1 MRLMYRHL
9 YKRIQTNKRNTRHVI
24 PHSPSSCFVKH
35 SQTEN
40 DEKVSIRFEKIR
52 TWMQTKGEAAAIQS
66 VLFYLPGLHCRG
78 SFEMLAVIPAS
89 NEWSRIGSCCLS
101 MFELRLSESC
111 FSKVSAPVDSLQG
124 GSVTGWVLEN
134 FPYKKGSLPP
144 TTWWVMQQQKININM
159 TTTDVCFSVDCLFR
173 KQKRSRVICC

>member
-1 MRLMYRHL
+1 MRLMSRHL

-52 TWMQTKGEAAAIQS
+52 TWKMQTKGEAAAIQS

-78 SFEMLAVIPAS
+78 SFRDAGRDSSFKWVVPDRFMLPIHVWTS
-89 NEWSRIGSCCLS
+89 T
-101 MFELRLSESC
+101 
-111 FSKVSAPVDSLQG
+111 Q
-124 GSVTGWVLEN
+124 
-134 FPYKKGSLPP
+134 
-144 TTWWVMQQQKININM
+144 WVMFLQSQCTRWFPTATSALAGQVQTFLHHVDRSEKI
-159 TTTDVCFSVDCLFR
+159 
-173 KQKRSRVICC
+173 